1 MRWFRAGLVAVT
13 LAVCAS
19 CGAAAEWGVS
29 QLMALLAANAGGRAT
44 FVEHKT
50 LAILDAPVVSRGEL
64 VYVAPARLERH
75 TVSPRAE
82 SMVLDGDALT
92 ISRDGR
98 SHQLRLR
105 DYPEVAAFI
114 ATIRGTLAGDRSAL
128 ERNWSLSVAGSR
140 ERWTLHL
147 LPSDPKLATLI
158 SRITARGRGGDLQ
171 SIEILQADG
180 DRSVMQIERVAPAR
194 HDTPRP

>member
-1 MRWFRAGLVAVT
+1 MNGFRIALLAMT
-13 LAVCAS
+13 LAAS
-19 CGAAAEWGVS
+19 ATCGAAAEWGVS

-44 FVEHKT
+44 FVEHKY

-92 ISRDGR
+92 ITREGR

-114 ATIRGTLAGDRSAL
+114 ATIRGTLGGDRSAL
-128 ERNWSLSVAGSR
+128 ERDWSLSVSGGPA
-140 ERWTLHL
+140 RWTLHL
-147 LPSDPKLATLI
+147 LPSDPKLAALI
-158 SRITARGRGGDLQ
+158 SRITANGRGGDLQ

-180 DRSVMQIERVAPAR
+180 DRSVMQIEPRTPANIDP
-194 HDTPRP
+194 HS